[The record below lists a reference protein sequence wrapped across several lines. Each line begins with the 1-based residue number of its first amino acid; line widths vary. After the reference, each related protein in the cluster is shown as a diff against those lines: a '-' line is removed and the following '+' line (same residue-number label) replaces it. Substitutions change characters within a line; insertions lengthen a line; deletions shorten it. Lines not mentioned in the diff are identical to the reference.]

1 MPKIPTF
8 TTQATITGEVGSV
21 KSNIQMGLNQTIS
34 SALAPI
40 TKEIVQHKVKQKDF
54 ENKTEAL
61 KLEND
66 FIRDM
71 QKVYTEAGNL
81 ENEEQAQ
88 SIVKNKSNM
97 LMQKYSGLASNKNSQ
112 TLFNQYALAEV
123 QKGVFRTSTAVQRNT
138 LIALDTEVSKKKS
151 RLMITAL
158 DLTDGFDYEVL
169 QKDLENLYV
178 TNYQGKVPNA
188 ILEKM
193 VNEIP
198 NEIKFLEADKM
209 ISESPREALAMLMDE
224 KDFQGLTYDSRKSL
238 IQKAK
243 ITIAPMIKDE
253 YTDHLAKI
261 AVGKETSFDMKTASL
276 VLPTK
281 TVNEMIEQETFAK
294 DRATNNAILL
304 NTPLSLT
311 EEVAD
316 GQIKEFYDLHGEVKG
331 KENETYV
338 KGIVT
343 GKKKALKEDAV
354 GFIKTFDTE
363 VELAYQE
370 LEAETNPTFIKDK
383 KTQLIDLLVKKQRDL
398 EVAESSIRLASNAE
412 MQQIITTLTNPETSA
427 EDKINFMMF
436 TSEMYGNENMGK
448 VLNHLTDLKLPQ
460 DYLVA
465 LSTNS
470 MELKKDILS
479 ASTQDLV
486 KLETLVKGR
495 VGEGE
500 KFNSIKNRVIKNM
513 ESFENVL
520 EVQIEGSVNKTELIQ
535 NMEDTIYKAAL
546 YKVKYKQMGIS
557 EAVDDAS
564 KQFLNDYRIPAS
576 ETYMIPVDVN
586 GKRTNPI
593 LLEQKAEAILLNI
606 ESGGDYMDKFH
617 GEDGYMHYAK
627 LAGIE
632 NLTEEQ
638 VKNRM
643 KSSIENYSKWL
654 MNEDMT
660 GIILYTDY
668 NNTTAP
674 VINANGDKI
683 EFFFTDTENNKGIM
697 STELKYPLT
706 GEDIQLVD
714 EDDGLSYLDFP
725 IDENQNIGAESMTVG
740 SAIDTVGSLFVSKA
754 EASEMPIMTNDKI
767 AKDWSTLYQT
777 SDDPVKEQRAKDI
790 LNTDYTVPLEAKNS
804 IAIGAKIFE
813 GDKGLSQTQLI
824 QYGSAIGQI
833 ESGYKYKRQGLE
845 TVDDGKGVARSYWQ
859 IEPKTALDLF
869 RNSSA
874 IFGEKFEKQF
884 SKYNRGYAIGKT
896 SVKYLASLSE
906 EKMSKL
912 LESDSDLA
920 ATVALGVIVN
930 RTKSKKKKTLTF
942 SQIRV
947 NEQMTTLKILQKE
960 NNLSFKEAYNYSKII
975 DSYKY
980 GGNFKRGNKY
990 KGNDKIIL
998 NNLPKS
1004 KISNR

>member
-97 LMQKYSGLASNKNSQ
+97 LMQRYSGLASNKNSQ

-193 VNEIP
+193 ISEIP

-557 EAVDDAS
+557 EAVDAAS

-754 EASEMPIMTNDKI
+754 EASE
-767 AKDWSTLYQT
+767 
-777 SDDPVKEQRAKDI
+777 
-790 LNTDYTVPLEAKNS
+790 LNTTVGKRIIL
-804 IAIGAKIFE
+804 
-813 GDKGLSQTQLI
+813 GDNINNEESQSNLQKFI
-824 QYGSAIGQI
+824 SAVHDI
-833 ESGYKYKRQGLE
+833 ESGK
-845 TVDDGKGVARSYWQ
+845 GKNLYNDSS
-859 IEPKTALDLF
+859 TAAGDF
-869 RNSSA
+869 
-874 IFGEKFEKQF
+874 QF
-884 SKYNRGYAIGKT
+884 
-896 SVKYLASLSE
+896 
-906 EKMSKL
+906 KM
-912 LESDSDLA
+912 
-920 ATVALGVIVN
+920 
-930 RTKSKKKKTLTF
+930 LTG
-942 SQIRV
+942 
-947 NEQMTTLKILQKE
+947 
-960 NNLSFKEAYNYSKII
+960 
-975 DSYKY
+975 D
-980 GGNFKRGNKY
+980 GNKEGSAFQTGLQRVINLYEGKNQTVPSWVESAKEHNDPRKLTKKQQEELFLINLQQQKGTDALIKAMLSGDMNKAMRLYAEFHHTNLNVLDDKEINKKFNKAY
-990 KGNDKIIL
+990 K
-998 NNLPKS
+998 
-1004 KISNR
+1004 

>member
-557 EAVDDAS
+557 EAVDAAS

-740 SAIDTVGSLFVSKA
+740 SAIDTVGNLFVSKA

-833 ESGYKYKRQGLE
+833 ESEYKYKRQGLK
-845 TVDDGKGVARSYWQ
+845 TVGDGKGVARSYWQ
-859 IEPKTALDLF
+859 IEPTTALSLF
-869 RNSSA
+869 QNSSA
-874 IFGEKFEKQF
+874 IFGEKFEKVF
-884 SKYNRGYAIGKT
+884 STKYGKN
-896 SVKYLASLSE
+896 SVKYFASLSK
-906 EKMSKL
+906 EKMSEL

-920 ATVALGVIVN
+920 ATIALGVIVN
-930 RTKSKKKKTLTF
+930 RTK
-942 SQIRV
+942 
-947 NEQMTTLKILQKE
+947 
-960 NNLSFKEAYNYSKII
+960 
-975 DSYKY
+975 
-980 GGNFKRGNKY
+980 
-990 KGNDKIIL
+990 
-998 NNLPKS
+998 
-1004 KISNR
+1004 

>member
-97 LMQKYSGLASNKNSQ
+97 LIQKYSGLASNKNSQ

-436 TSEMYGNENMGK
+436 TNEMYGNENMGK

-557 EAVDDAS
+557 EAVDAAS

-813 GDKGLSQTQLI
+813 NDKGLSQTQLI